1 VGKTT
6 TSSSLAVEMS
16 KHREQVLIIS
26 TDPAHNLSDAFDQK
40 FGSKPTQVKGIENL
54 FCMEIDPTAN
64 EQSGGNF
71 FQGLMGQA
79 LPPGQENP
87 MDQGFIKEMMAS
99 VPGID
104 EATSF
109 GEILKSLD
117 EYKFDLIIF
126 DTAPTG
132 HTLRLLNFPTIL
144 EKGIH
149 KLLELNE
156 KFGGMLN
163 NLGGMMGG
171 QNMQQ
176 TLFQSMEK
184 MKAKIEQV
192 SEQFKDPSKTTFVAV
207 CIPEFLS
214 MYETERL
221 ACELAKQEIDI
232 HNIVIN

>member
-1 VGKTT
+1 MVESEFAPTLQNLIDQKTLKWIFVGGKGGVGKTT
-6 TSSSLAVEMS
+6 TSSSLAVEMA

-40 FGSKPTQVKGIENL
+40 FGSKPTQVKGIDNL
-54 FCMEIDPTAN
+54 FCMEIDPSAN
-64 EQSGGNF
+64 ENSGSNPLS
-71 FQGLMGQA
+71 GLLGGLGGM
-79 LPPGQENP
+79 PGGVDGDP
-87 MDQGFIKEMMAS
+87 TGGFMKEIMTS

-144 EKGIH
+144 EKGLH
-149 KLLELNE
+149 KLLELND

-163 NLGGMMGG
+163 QVGGMMG
-171 QNMQQ
+171 
-176 TLFQSMEK
+176 
-184 MKAKIEQV
+184 
-192 SEQFKDPSKTTFVAV
+192 
-207 CIPEFLS
+207 
-214 MYETERL
+214 
-221 ACELAKQEIDI
+221 
-232 HNIVIN
+232 

>member
-1 VGKTT
+1 
-6 TSSSLAVEMS
+6 
-16 KHREQVLIIS
+16 
-26 TDPAHNLSDAFDQK
+26 
-40 FGSKPTQVKGIENL
+40 
-54 FCMEIDPTAN
+54 MEIDPSAN
-64 EQSGGNF
+64 EQTGGGF
-71 FQGLMGQA
+71 FNSLMGG
-79 LPPGQENP
+79 LPPGVESP
-87 MDQGFIKEMMAS
+87 VDSGFMKEIMTS

-144 EKGIH
+144 EKGLH

-163 NLGGMMGG
+163 SVGGMMGAG
-171 QNMQQ
+171 GMGNLQQ
-176 TLFQSMEK
+176 TLFQSMES
-184 MKAKIEQV
+184 MKTKIEEV
-192 SEQFKDPSKTTFVAV
+192 SKQFKDATKTTFVAV

-221 ACELAKQEIDI
+221 AIELAKQEIDI

>member
-1 VGKTT
+1 
-6 TSSSLAVEMS
+6 M
-16 KHREQVLIIS
+16 
-26 TDPAHNLSDAFDQK
+26 
-40 FGSKPTQVKGIENL
+40 
-54 FCMEIDPTAN
+54 
-64 EQSGGNF
+64 
-71 FQGLMGQA
+71 
-79 LPPGQENP
+79 
-87 MDQGFIKEMMAS
+87 KEMMTS

-132 HTLRLLNFPTIL
+132 HTLRLLNFPNIL
-144 EKGIH
+144 DKGLQ

-163 NLGGMMGG
+163 GLGGMMGQQQNG
-171 QNMQQ
+171 QDLQSS
-176 TLFQSMEK
+176 LFSGMET
-184 MKAKIEQV
+184 MKKRIEEV
-192 SEQFKDPSKTTFVAV
+192 SKQFKDADKTTFVAV

-221 ACELAKQEIDI
+221 AIELAK
-232 HNIVIN
+232 